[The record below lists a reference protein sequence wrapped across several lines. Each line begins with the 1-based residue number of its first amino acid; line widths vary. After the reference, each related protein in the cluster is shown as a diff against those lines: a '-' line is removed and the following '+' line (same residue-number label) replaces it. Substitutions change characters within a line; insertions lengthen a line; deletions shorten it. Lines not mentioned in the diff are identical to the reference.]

1 MLAASNRSE
10 SSFAFAASPRN
21 MPTPKIVCT
30 VRSDGACPVLKK
42 QGPFEV
48 CEDMAWE
55 QLLEVPV
62 TGEPRVSERAVDID
76 EAGVSTA
83 IDCKASWSGQELT
96 APGE

>member
-1 MLAASNRSE
+1 
-10 SSFAFAASPRN
+10 